1 MARNYKSPDADKTT
15 PAAASMAASAMRSL
29 IELMTTKEVC
39 EVLKISRDTLYEWR
53 EINAGPPAFKL
64 PNGQLRFPVDE
75 FEAWLRRRGL
85 AA

>member
-1 MARNYKSPDADKTT
+1 MASKDSGTSRVAMLRIA
-15 PAAASMAASAMRSL
+15 PARTA
-29 IELMTTKEVC
+29 IELMTTQEVC

-53 EINAGPPAFKL
+53 EVNSGPPAFKL

-75 FEAWLRRRGL
+75 FRSWLDQRRGM